1 MKISPS
7 YNPEE
12 SKFSVEFS
20 TDLLKDY
27 FFNFR
32 GMVLDS
38 DIAPKDVEVIKK
50 TPETALIT
58 FTVNKEDMKSSEKS
72 IPEEIL
78 SKFGSMLGIPTENI
92 SGGIMVSSDSI
103 PSFKNVQL
111 IIQDFIKSAS
121 VYRFSKTEF
130 IPLQNYSIELLKS
143 DCKNAL
149 EAKRD
154 FCIVDDFI
162 KYRKA
167 MDDMNYVLNHV
178 IIPYG
183 TSEYVDVVL
192 LILNDKFDELI
203 EWMNPRLENKAWL
216 KY

>member
-1 MKISPS
+1 
-7 YNPEE
+7 
-12 SKFSVEFS
+12 
-20 TDLLKDY
+20 
-27 FFNFR
+27 
-32 GMVLDS
+32 MVLDS

>member
-12 SKFSVEFS
+12 SKFSIEFS
-20 TDLLKDY
+20 TELLKDY

-38 DIAPKDVEVIKK
+38 DIAPKDVEVTKK

-58 FTVNKEDMKSSEKS
+58 FTVNREDMKSSEKS
-72 IPEEIL
+72 IPDEIL
-78 SKFGSMLGIPTENI
+78 SKFGSMLGISSENI
-92 SGGIMVSSDSI
+92 SGGVMVSSDSI

-130 IPLQNYSIELLKS
+130 VPLDNYSVELLKV
-143 DCKNAL
+143 DCKNAI

-167 MDDMNYVLNHV
+167 MDDMSYVLNH
-178 IIPYG
+178 ITIPYG
-183 TSEYVDVVL
+183 TSEYVDVAL
-192 LILNDKFDELI
+192 LIFNDRFEELVK
-203 EWMNPRLENKAWL
+203 WMSPRLENKAWL

>member
-20 TDLLKDY
+20 TDLLMVY

-32 GMVLDS
+32 GLVLDS

-72 IPEEIL
+72 IPEELL

-92 SGGIMVSSDSI
+92 SGGMMVSSDSI